1 MIAVKFMQRY
11 FALKKEKNYFIL
23 PNDDYHHILR
33 VMRGKENEH
42 IEVVYE
48 NCVYL
53 CALKNVE
60 QFLTI
65 EIDSLLEKGVK
76 EREMIFC
83 IPYLKETKMDFILQK
98 GTEMGAS
105 MFILYPATF
114 SMVKID
120 DKKLPKKLE
129 RWNRILKEASEQS
142 KRTNIPQIQTISHL
156 RDLKNMTGV
165 KFLCSTRE
173 KEKTIKKFL
182 QSQSNCDKLI
192 VVIGP
197 EGGLSEAEEK
207 QLNEIG
213 FESITLGNRIL
224 RVESVPLFVLS
235 CLNYEFME

>member
-1 MIAVKFMQRY
+1 
-11 FALKKEKNYFIL
+11 
-23 PNDDYHHILR
+23 
-33 VMRGKENEH
+33 
-42 IEVVYE
+42 
-48 NCVYL
+48 
-53 CALKNVE
+53 
-60 QFLTI
+60 
-65 EIDSLLEKGVK
+65 
-76 EREMIFC
+76 
-83 IPYLKETKMDFILQK
+83 
-98 GTEMGAS
+98 
-105 MFILYPATF
+105 
-114 SMVKID
+114 
-120 DKKLPKKLE
+120 
-129 RWNRILKEASEQS
+129 
-142 KRTNIPQIQTISHL
+142 
-156 RDLKNMTGV
+156 MTGV